1 MTTAKTLPPVRADD
15 APPRARPS
23 NYPEPFASRMRG
35 RTIRPLGDLFGLKNF
50 GANLTTLAPGAV
62 SSLRHAHSRQ
72 DEFVYVLS
80 GTPTLVTDQGDTPMP
95 AGLCIGFPAGTGDA
109 HMFVNRTEEECVL
122 LVVGDRSPGDSASY
136 PEDDIV
142 AVADPGGGWRF
153 LHKDGTPYPT

>member
-1 MTTAKTLPPVRADD
+1 MTNAHTTAPVRADE

-62 SSLRHAHSRQ
+62 SSLRHAHTRQ
-72 DEFVYVLS
+72 DEFVYVLA
-80 GTPTLVTDQGDTPMP
+80 GCPTLVTDQGDVPMQ
-95 AGLCIGFPAGTGDA
+95 AGQCIGFPAGTGHA
-109 HMFVNRTEEECVL
+109 HMFVNRTEADCVL
-122 LVVGDRSPGDSASY
+122 LVVGDRSAGDSASY

-142 AVADPGGGWRF
+142 AVARPAGGWRF
-153 LHKDGTPYPT
+153 VHKDGTPYPA

>member
-1 MTTAKTLPPVRADD
+1 MTNAKTPAPVRADE
-15 APPRARPS
+15 APPRTRPS

-80 GTPTLVTDQGDTPMP
+80 GNPTLVTDHGDTPMP

-109 HMFVNRTEEECVL
+109 HMFVNRTGEDCVL
-122 LVVGDRSPGDSASY
+122 LVVGDRSAGDAASY
-136 PEDDIV
+136 PEDDVV

-153 LHKDGTPYPT
+153 LHKDGTLYAT